1 MLCARHPD
9 MMLQQERGGDT
20 PLNYSCCSNMSVVQV
35 LCEAGGREAV
45 SAAVQHP
52 TDPRYYLNG
61 WLPLHNFV
69 TSYADT
75 LKKQPLSEAADA
87 FRLLLRLYPEAAS
100 IEGGVGDWKTTPYQL
115 AVEHNV
121 PAYYRRLLLQAAP
134 DLDPAELRRAA
145 HGDVCGVRGRVKIAF
160 APGPATRGKQ
170 GPGEARGVVLVIYSI
185 QFFGRERGMCCS
197 FHANNRPQ
205 YR

>member
-87 FRLLLRLYPEAAS
+87 FRLLLRLYPEAAG

-121 PAYYRRLLLQAAP
+121 PAYYRRLLLQASP
-134 DLDPAELRRAA
+134 NLDPAELRRLNGAERRLA
-145 HGDVCGVRGRVKIAF
+145 MFVAF
-160 APGPATRGKQ
+160 AAVSKSRLLL
-170 GPGEARGVVLVIYSI
+170 ARLRVANKDLVKHVV
-185 QFFGRERGMCCS
+185 S
-197 FHANNRPQ
+197 FL
-205 YR
+205 